1 MNLQTSRVLIVDD
14 RPANVRALA
23 EALGNDYQLL
33 VAGSARLA
41 LELAPSADLVLL
53 DVRMPDMDGLEV
65 CRRLKAD
72 EATKRIPVI
81 FVTGLEQTEDETQG
95 FDAGAV
101 DYIVKP
107 IQPAVV
113 RARVRT
119 HLELKAARD
128 LLERMATQDALT
140 GIANRRRFD
149 EAVREEWRRSM
160 RFSQV
165 LTIAIADVDHFKAFN
180 DRHGHAGGDTCLRLI
195 AEALQRLCRRPGEL
209 VARYGGEEFV
219 FLLPE
224 VDLESARRFVAR
236 VLHAVAQVEVAGLA
250 AAGALGVSMGAVTLI
265 PSPLNSL
272 EEALRDADQ
281 GLYKAKESGRRRG
294 VVHDQETGQIFE
306 VLQDKEGAAG

>member
-33 VAGSARLA
+33 VAGSATLA
-41 LELAPSADLVLL
+41 LELAPTADLVLL

-149 EAVREEWRRSM
+149 EAAREEWRRSM
-160 RFSQV
+160 RFSQI
-165 LTIAIADVDHFKAFN
+165 LTLAFADIDHFKAFN
-180 DRHGHAGGDTCLRLI
+180 DRHGHGGGDACLRLV

-219 FLLPE
+219 FLLPD
-224 VDLESARRFVAR
+224 VDLEGARRFVAR
-236 VLHAVAQVEVAGLA
+236 VLESVSGVEVEGLA
-250 AAGALGVSMGAVTLI
+250 RPGEVSVSVGAVTLI

-281 GLYKAKESGRRRG
+281 GLYKAKESGRARG
-294 VVHDQETGQIFE
+294 VVHDQETGQISE
-306 VLQDKEGAAG
+306 VLPGA

>member
-1 MNLQTSRVLIVDD
+1 MEPLKLKTSRVLIVDD
-14 RPANVRALA
+14 RPANVHALA
-23 EALGNDYQLL
+23 EALGNDHELL
-33 VAGSARLA
+33 VAESGKRA
-41 LELAPSADLVLL
+41 LELAPAADLVLL

-81 FVTGLEQTEDETQG
+81 FVTGLEQTEDETHG
-95 FDAGAV
+95 FEAGAV

-107 IQPAVV
+107 INPAIV

-149 EAVREEWRRSM
+149 EAASEEWRRSM

-165 LTIAIADVDHFKAFN
+165 LTLAFADIDHFKAFN
-180 DRHGHAGGDTCLRLI
+180 DRYGHGGGDTCLRMV
-195 AEALQRLCRRPGEL
+195 AEALQRQCRRPGEL

-219 FLLPE
+219 FLLPGI
-224 VDLESARRFVAR
+224 DLEGAMRFVAR
-236 VLHAVAQVEVAGLA
+236 VLDAVKGIEVEGLA
-250 AAGALGVSMGAVTLI
+250 GPGALGVSVGAVTLI

-272 EEALRDADQ
+272 EDAVRDADQ
-281 GLYKAKESGRRRG
+281 GLYKAKEAGRGRG
-294 VVHDQETGQIFE
+294 VVHDHESGQISE
-306 VLQDKEGAAG
+306 VLPGA

>member
-1 MNLQTSRVLIVDD
+1 MKLQPPRVLIVDD
-14 RPANVRALA
+14 RPGSAHALA
-23 EALGNDYQLL
+23 EALGNDHEVL
-33 VAGSARLA
+33 VAGSAKQA

-53 DVRMPDMDGLEV
+53 DIRMPDMDGLEV

-72 EATKRIPVI
+72 DATKRIPVI

-95 FDAGAV
+95 FEAGAV

-107 IQPAVV
+107 IHPAIV

-128 LLERMATQDALT
+128 LLERLATQDALT

-149 EAVREEWRRSM
+149 EAAREEWRRSM
-160 RFSQV
+160 RFSQM
-165 LTIAIADVDHFKAFN
+165 LTLAFADIDHFKAFN
-180 DRHGHAGGDTCLRLI
+180 DRHGHGGGDTCLRLV

-219 FLLPE
+219 FLLPD
-224 VDLESARRFVAR
+224 VDLEGARRFVSR
-236 VLHAVAQVEVAGLA
+236 VLEAVSGVEVEGLA
-250 AAGALGVSMGAVTLI
+250 RKGELSVSVGAVTLI

-272 EEALRDADQ
+272 EEAVRDADQ
-281 GLYKAKESGRRRG
+281 GLYKAKENGRGRG
-294 VVHDQETGQIFE
+294 VVHDQESGQISE
-306 VLQDKEGAAG
+306 VLPGA

>member
-14 RPANVRALA
+14 RPGNVRVLA
-23 EALGNDYQLL
+23 DALGSDHEVL
-33 VAGSARLA
+33 VAGSARQA

-53 DVRMPDMDGLEV
+53 DVRMPDMSGLEV

-95 FDAGAV
+95 FEAGAV

-107 IQPAVV
+107 INAAIV

-140 GIANRRRFD
+140 GLANRRRFD
-149 EAVREEWRRSM
+149 EAAREEWRRSM

-165 LTIAIADVDHFKAFN
+165 LTIAFADIDHFKAFN
-180 DRHGHAGGDTCLRLI
+180 DRHGHGGGDAGLRLV
-195 AEALQRLCRRPGEL
+195 ADALQRLCRRPGEL

-219 FLLPE
+219 FLLPD
-224 VDLESARRFVAR
+224 VDLEGARRFVAR
-236 VLHAVAQVEVAGLA
+236 VLEAVKAVGVEGLA
-250 AAGALGVSMGAVTLI
+250 APGDLTVSVGAVSLI

-281 GLYKAKESGRRRG
+281 GLYKAKETGRGRG
-294 VVHDQETGQIFE
+294 VVHDPETGQISE
-306 VLQDKEGAAG
+306 VLLSEPRPLP

>member
-1 MNLQTSRVLIVDD
+1 MNLKPTRVLIVDD

-23 EALGNDYQLL
+23 EALGSDHEVL
-33 VAGSARLA
+33 VAPSASRA

-53 DVRMPDMDGLEV
+53 DIRMPDMDGLEV
-65 CRRLKAD
+65 CRRLKAG
-72 EATKRIPVI
+72 EATRAIPVI

-95 FDAGAV
+95 FEAGAV

-107 IQPAVV
+107 INPAIV

-149 EAVREEWRRSM
+149 EAAGEEWRRSM

-165 LTIAIADVDHFKAFN
+165 LTLAFADIDHFKAFN
-180 DRHGHAGGDTCLRLI
+180 DRHGHGGGDACLRLV

-219 FLLPE
+219 FLLPD
-224 VDLESARRFVAR
+224 VDPESARRFVAR
-236 VLHAVAQVEVAGLA
+236 VLAAVQSVEVEGLA
-250 AAGALGVSMGAVTLI
+250 GPGALSVSVGAVTLI

-272 EEALRDADQ
+272 EEAVRNADQ
-281 GLYKAKESGRRRG
+281 GLYKAKQNGRGRG
-294 VVHDQETGQIFE
+294 VHLDQETGQVSE
-306 VLQDKEGAAG
+306 VLPGG

>member
-1 MNLQTSRVLIVDD
+1 MNLQNSRVLIVDD
-14 RPANVRALA
+14 QPANVHVLA
-23 EALGNDYQLL
+23 EALGNEHDLI
-33 VAGSARLA
+33 VAGSARRA

-53 DVRMPDMDGLEV
+53 DVLMPDLDGLEV

-72 EATKRIPVI
+72 EATRRIPVI
-81 FVTGLEQTEDETQG
+81 FVTALEQTEDETQG
-95 FDAGAV
+95 FEAGAV

-107 IQPAVV
+107 INPAIV

-149 EAVREEWRRSM
+149 EASREEWRRSM

-165 LTIAIADVDHFKAFN
+165 LTVALADIDHFKAFN
-180 DRHGHAGGDTCLRLI
+180 DRHGHGGGDTCLRLV

-209 VARYGGEEFV
+209 AARYGGEEFV
-219 FLLPE
+219 FLLPGT
-224 VDLESARRFVAR
+224 DLEGAQRFVAR
-236 VLHAVAQVEVAGLA
+236 VLGAVAGVEAEGLVAR
-250 AAGALGVSMGAVTLI
+250 GALGVSVGAVTLI

-272 EEALRDADQ
+272 EDALRDADH
-281 GLYKAKESGRRRG
+281 GLYKAKETGRGRA
-294 VVHDQETGQIFE
+294 VVHDQESGQILE
-306 VLQDKEGAAG
+306 VLPGA

>member
-1 MNLQTSRVLIVDD
+1 MNLQPPRVLIVDD

-23 EALGNDYQLL
+23 EALGKDHEVL
-33 VAGSARLA
+33 VAESAGRG

-53 DVRMPDMDGLEV
+53 DIRMPDMDGLEV

-95 FDAGAV
+95 FEAGAV

-107 IQPAVV
+107 INPAIV

-149 EAVREEWRRSM
+149 EAAGEEWRRSM

-165 LTIAIADVDHFKAFN
+165 LTLAFADIDHFKAFN
-180 DRHGHAGGDTCLRLI
+180 DRHGHAGGDACLRLV

-219 FLLPE
+219 FLLPD
-224 VDLESARRFVAR
+224 VDSEGARRFVAR
-236 VLHAVAQVEVAGLA
+236 VLAAVRSVEVEGLA
-250 AAGALGVSMGAVTLI
+250 GPGALSVSVGAVTLI

-272 EEALRDADQ
+272 EEAVRNADQ
-281 GLYKAKESGRRRG
+281 GLYKAKQNGRGRG
-294 VVHDQETGQIFE
+294 VLLDQETGETSE
-306 VLQDKEGAAG
+306 VLPGV